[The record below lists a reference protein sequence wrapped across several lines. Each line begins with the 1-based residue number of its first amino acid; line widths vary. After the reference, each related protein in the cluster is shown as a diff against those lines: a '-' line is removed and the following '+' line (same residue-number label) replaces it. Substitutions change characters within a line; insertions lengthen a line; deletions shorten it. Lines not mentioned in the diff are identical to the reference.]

1 MQIVF
6 NQKLAASLPIAL
18 TIQVIV
24 FVVYH
29 LSMALVFEIEWVK
42 LTLVYDW
49 LRVLNW
55 FVRYT
60 ILYVQ
65 VAVFIWMM
73 FQPRYSKSLFALIA
87 VGTLYSTYYWQY
99 PALTGFLNWLGQ
111 FDRYPDFLFGHMPGI
126 DQYPPL

>member
-99 PALTGFLNWLGQ
+99 PALTGFLYWLGQ

>member
-18 TIQVIV
+18 TIQVLV

-65 VAVFIWMM
+65 VAVFFWMM
-73 FQPRYSKSLFALIA
+73 FQPRYSKSLL
-87 VGTLYSTYYWQY
+87 L
-99 PALTGFLNWLGQ
+99 
-111 FDRYPDFLFGHMPGI
+111 
-126 DQYPPL
+126 